1 MAKEV
6 LEMEVKSNI
15 GEVAKDTE
23 KLSNEASNAA
33 GEFTV
38 MGVSLNGV
46 KKAFASAAVTAK
58 GMFGTIKAGLISSGI
73 GIFLIAIGS
82 LVQYFKDSEEGASKL
97 KQITSA
103 LGVIFGNFT
112 DIISNL
118 GKLLFET
125 FSNPKKA
132 VSDLWEAIKTNLM
145 NRVEGLV
152 DVFKAV
158 GKIIQST
165 FTLDWEG
172 VKEGMLDYGESLAQ
186 VATGVDDV
194 FNKTKNGINN
204 VIDAAK
210 ELSAATKKEIAQ
222 AIKLEKDRL
231 ALQIFEREAIV
242 EKARTE
248 KDMMELRL
256 KARDFETFA
265 AEERLVFMREANVLA
280 AEQLE
285 KDLFVAKEKLRF
297 QVEENSYSK
306 STQQNL
312 DDEAALQAAVFDLEK
327 NNFSERKR
335 LKSEEQAIVKEI
347 AANNKQ
353 IAANTQKTVDAEKKQ
368 IQELIDLEQD
378 RLDKLIVDGAALL
391 DQFNESQLEAQDK
404 EMNAIY
410 DKYFAII
417 QGKIALG
424 ESVVELEENQ
434 QAELFAITE
443 KYRIKGVDAEGVSTN
458 KKKALAKSKL
468 DFELGMANQ
477 GLQAIASA
485 AGEGTAIAK
494 AAAIAQATIS
504 GVQGVQNAFTSA
516 NANIGATAGS
526 FGVYPVTMAALA
538 GTFAAMNIAKIASGG
553 GGGVTPP
560 STPPPSVQTP
570 APQMMSGAFD
580 ISGGVAPEAMKAY
593 VVTDEM
599 SNSQNQLANIRRR
612 ATI

>member
-15 GEVAKDTE
+15 GEVTKDTK

-33 GEFTV
+33 GEFKV
-38 MGVSLNGV
+38 MGISLNGV
-46 KKAFASAAVTAK
+46 KKGFASAAVTAK

-73 GIFLIAIGS
+73 GIFLIAIGA

-103 LGVIFGNFT
+103 LGVVFGNLT
-112 DIISNL
+112 DIVSNL
-118 GKLLFET
+118 GKFIFET

-132 VSDLWEAIKTNLM
+132 IADLWTAIKTNLI
-145 NRVEGLV
+145 NRVHGLV
-152 DVFKAV
+152 DVFKAL
-158 GKIIQST
+158 GKIMQST

-204 VIDAAK
+204 VIKAAK
-210 ELSAATKKEIAQ
+210 ELSEVTKKEVAQ
-222 AIKLEKDRL
+222 AIQLEKDRL

-265 AEERLVFMREANVLA
+265 AEERLGFMREANVLA

-312 DDEAALQAAVFDLEK
+312 DDEAALQAAVFNLEK
-327 NNFSERKR
+327 SNFSERKR

-347 AANNKQ
+347 AANNKILAKEKLDQ
-353 IAANTQKTVDAEKKQ
+353 IAAELKATEDLYDAQIKQADAYEKRVEKLAKDEIKLANDVRNAKQ
-368 IQELIDLEQD
+368 DSAKSGLKLIQE
-378 RLDKLIVDGAALL
+378 VA
-391 DQFNESQLEAQDK
+391 
-404 EMNAIY
+404 
-410 DKYFAII
+410 
-417 QGKIALG
+417 GKG
-424 ESVVELEENQ
+424 
-434 QAELFAITE
+434 TE
-443 KYRIKGVDAEGVSTN
+443 
-458 KKKALAKSKL
+458 
-468 DFELGMANQ
+468 
-477 GLQAIASA
+477 
-485 AGEGTAIAK
+485 IAK

-504 GVQGVQNAFTSA
+504 GVQGVQNAFTTAQKSPIT
-516 NANIGATAGS
+516 IGFPAYPFIQAG
-526 FGVYPVTMAALA
+526 LA
-538 GTFAAMNIAKIASGG
+538 GAFSALQIQKILSGSPAGG
-553 GGGVTPP
+553 GGGGGGASAVP
-560 STPPPSVQTP
+560 STP

-580 ISGGVAPEAMKAY
+580 ISGGVAPDPVQAF
-593 VVTDEM
+593 VLTDSM
-599 SNSQNQLANIRRR
+599 TSSQNQLANIRRR